1 MDQLLIK
8 EYRGNVLENVH
19 RGYICGVAYDGQ
31 VKYRVGSPEHMT
43 YMRSCAKP
51 IQALPV
57 VKRNLHKQFGYT
69 DRETAILA
77 ASHMGEVFHVEA
89 VESILDKLGV
99 SEDDLVMLPTYPG
112 NTAAREELLRSNMP
126 PRRVYHN
133 CSGKHS
139 GILTL
144 CKGMDISIDEYW
156 EVDHP
161 AQQEIMKHISL
172 MGDYPKEDI
181 EVGIDGCGVPVF
193 AMPLV
198 SLAKSY
204 LKLACPELIEDDEVR
219 EAAVEISEL
228 MNKYSEMIG
237 GTNTLCSTLLEDD
250 NIVAK
255 GGAQGVY
262 CFALRE
268 ERLGFAIKLMDG
280 TSDSWPLIIASIL
293 EQIDYNRSETID
305 RLYKRFPIDIVNDN
319 RKIVGRK
326 EAVFTLF

>member
-1 MDQLLIK
+1 
-8 EYRGNVLENVH
+8 
-19 RGYICGVAYDGQ
+19 
-31 VKYRVGSPEHMT
+31 
-43 YMRSCAKP
+43 
-51 IQALPV
+51 
-57 VKRNLHKQFGYT
+57 
-69 DRETAILA
+69 
-77 ASHMGEVFHVEA
+77 
-89 VESILDKLGV
+89 
-99 SEDDLVMLPTYPG
+99 
-112 NTAAREELLRSNMP
+112 
-126 PRRVYHN
+126 
-133 CSGKHS
+133 
-139 GILTL
+139 
-144 CKGMDISIDEYW
+144 
-156 EVDHP
+156 
-161 AQQEIMKHISL
+161 

-262 CFALRE
+262 CFSLRE
-268 ERLGFAIKLMDG
+268 ERLGCAIKLMDG